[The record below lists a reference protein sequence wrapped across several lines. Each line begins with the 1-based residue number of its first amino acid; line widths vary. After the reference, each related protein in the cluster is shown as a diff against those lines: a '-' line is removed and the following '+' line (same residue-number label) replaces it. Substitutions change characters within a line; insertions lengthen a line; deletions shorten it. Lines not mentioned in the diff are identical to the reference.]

1 MALDVQTEVSN
12 IIDYLAT
19 IETMESISI
28 IKEVNRRLSGLEDML
43 ETLAYEISVALSTAY
58 SSQNEAEKAVSEA
71 QEVID
76 NLEAL
81 R

>member
-12 IIDYLAT
+12 LIDYLAKV
-19 IETMESISI
+19 ETLDSISI
-28 IKEVNRRLSGLEDML
+28 IKEVSHKLSGIEDML

-58 SSQNEAEKAVSEA
+58 TSQNEAENAVSEA

>member
-58 SSQNEAEKAVSEA
+58 SSQNEAENAVSEA